1 MTTQTHEIQSISRL
15 KDAVALIWADGE
27 KNVFHHIWLRDN
39 APEGRHSVSGQRFV
53 DLLSYPAEVRPI
65 SVEVDRAGQLCI
77 TWWPDEVVSRFD
89 PAWLKENSYSGPAPA
104 GDRWQLTLWDS
115 SGPFDWSDAPTYN
128 QVSNDTEALR
138 LWLGQVSEYGIA
150 LLRGVPVESGTITKV
165 VEFFSCVHET
175 NYGQVFDVRTV
186 PDPTNLAYT
195 TLALSPHT
203 DTPYRDPEPTIQLL
217 HCLVSSGQGGE
228 SVLVDGFRAVE
239 DLRLRHP
246 QLFEELVKWPVR
258 FSWGDDD
265 TELSAEAPMIRV
277 DAQGRVNRVRY
288 QNSTMAPMRVPDDR
302 MLFFYQ
308 AYRAFSELIADSS
321 YQAIL
326 KLEPGD
332 LIMFDNRRV
341 MHGRTAYTKA
351 GERHLQGC
359 YSDMD
364 GLHSRLALLTK
375 E

>member
-15 KDAVALIWADGE
+15 KDSVALIWADGE
-27 KNVFHHIWLRDN
+27 KSVFHHIWLRDN
-39 APEGRHSVSGQRFV
+39 APEGRHPVSGQRFV
-53 DLLSYPAEVRPI
+53 DLLSSPAEVRPI
-65 SVEVDRAGQLCI
+65 SVEVDRTGQLCI
-77 TWWPDEVVSRFD
+77 VWWPDEVVSRFD
-89 PAWLKENSYSGPAPA
+89 PAWLKENSYSGPAQA
-104 GDRWQLTLWDS
+104 GDRWQRTLWDS
-115 SGPFDWSDAPTYN
+115 SGPFVWSDAPTYN

-195 TLALSPHT
+195 TLALSTHT

-217 HCLVSSGQGGE
+217 HCLVSSGQGGD

-277 DAQGRVNRVRY
+277 DVQGRVDRVRY

-302 MLFFYQ
+302 MLPFYQ
-308 AYRAFSELIADSS
+308 AYRAFSELIACSN

-341 MHGRTAYTKA
+341 MHGRTAYTEP